1 MKIILIYP
9 DLREEAT
16 KCLIEWIQEKIDD
29 KSPLNTSPL
38 RYVDKMEV
46 ER

>member
-9 DLREEAT
+9 DDLGKEIEEIIIDSLT
-16 KCLIEWIQEKIDD
+16 DKMTDSLIS
-29 KSPLNTSPL
+29 SPLK
-38 RYVDKMEV
+38 YADKMEV